1 MTISRKALASIRAA
15 LHQIGAAIRDEVQR
29 DKYVKHSYLYVDPKC
44 QFRVGNS
51 GFTRENT
58 GVILEDHLNENG
70 IPVSHKI
77 ISNNGNTG
85 WIPAE
90 CLELL

>member
-1 MTISRKALASIRAA
+1 MRNKFTLSTSIKK
-15 LHQIGAAIRDEVQR
+15 IGDSVVLFK

-44 QFRVGNS
+44 EFRANNS

-58 GVILEDHLNENG
+58 GVVLEDHFDMNG
-70 IPVSHKI
+70 IPRSHKI
-77 ISNNGNTG
+77 MVNNGNTG

-90 CLELL
+90 YLESVQSCARG

>member
-1 MTISRKALASIRAA
+1 MRNNFTLSPSIKKTGDSVV
-15 LHQIGAAIRDEVQR
+15 LFK
-29 DKYVKHSYLYVDPKC
+29 DKHVKHSYLYVDPKC

-77 ISNNGNTG
+77 FANNGNTG

-90 CLELL
+90 YLEKL